1 MPTSVYQC
9 LYALVLFKE
18 LVRSTNVTSCYIIQL
33 PLTPYILQK
42 SDNSQVC
49 KPSLFTIKL
58 ISEIKRVTVGLLR

>member
-18 LVRSTNVTSCYIIQL
+18 LVRNVTSCYIIQL